1 MLSFRGVF
9 ISIFCALFVLFAGVS
24 YQWNLQSNAKQAIL
38 DSQTRIQHA
47 LFALKSIDPKEINQD
62 NLQSLSEGLGV
73 ELLVVKKDGYIS
85 LSPQSIQKQNF
96 KESSSPIYE
105 DEMVY
110 QVLDLGDKML
120 VLYMLPQ
127 IRVDGLNLVIFCVF
141 MLCVICIFWLLYVSF
156 KEQFEQ
162 ILSPIQKGK
171 TKSLLSLR
179 FGEMQVFSE
188 QLQKLEKILIR
199 RDQKTL
205 KQTQKIKLKNEQ
217 LSNLLS
223 AISHE
228 LKNPL
233 SIIQLSL
240 DGLENPKI
248 EQKDLFYQKIRH
260 QVVRL
265 NQLTH
270 KLNFVFNLDVKQL
283 QLEEFDL
290 FEVVQGIV
298 QAQDNHRIKLLGE
311 TTFVRGDMFL
321 IEQVVINLI
330 SNALKYSQDEI
341 LIEIKDGKFKITDY
355 GIGIT
360 QEQIKKV
367 TKKFYKANPESENSF
382 GLGLFIVKKILALH
396 QSRLKIKSKPNEE
409 TSFAFRL

>member
-1 MLSFRGVF
+1 MSFRGVF
-9 ISIFCALFVLFAGVS
+9 IGIFCALFVLFAGVS
-24 YQWNLQSNAKQAIL
+24 YQWNVQSNTKQAIL

-73 ELLVVKKDGYIS
+73 ELLVVKKDRYIS
-85 LSPQSIQKQNF
+85 SSPQSIQKQNF

-105 DEMVY
+105 DGMVY
-110 QVLDLGDKML
+110 QVLYLRDKML

-141 MLCVICIFWLLYVSF
+141 MLCVICICWLFYVSF

-162 ILSPIQKGK
+162 ILSPTQKGK
-171 TKSLLSLR
+171 AKSLLSLR

-188 QLQKLEKILIR
+188 QLQKLEKILAR

-270 KLNFVFNLDVKQL
+270 KLNFVFNLDIKQV
-283 QLEEFDL
+283 QFEEFDL
-290 FEVVQGIV
+290 FEVVQGII

-311 TTFVRGDMFL
+311 TTFVRGDVFL

-382 GLGLFIVKKILALH
+382 GLGLFIVKKILTLH

>member
-9 ISIFCALFVLFAGVS
+9 ISIFCVLFVLFAGVS
-24 YQWNLQSNAKQAIL
+24 YQWNVQSNTKQAIL

-73 ELLVVKKDGYIS
+73 ELLVVKKDRYIS
-85 LSPQSIQKQNF
+85 SSPQSIQKQNF

-105 DEMVY
+105 DGIVY
-110 QVLDLGDKML
+110 QVLYLRDKML
-120 VLYMLPQ
+120 VLYMFPQ
-127 IRVDGLNLVIFCVF
+127 IRVDDLNLVIFCVF
-141 MLCVICIFWLLYVSF
+141 MLCVICICWLLYVSF

-162 ILSPIQKGK
+162 ILSPTQKGK
-171 TKSLLSLR
+171 AKSLLSLR

-188 QLQKLEKILIR
+188 QLQKLEKILAR

-248 EQKDLFYQKIRH
+248 EQKDLFCQKIRH

-270 KLNFVFNLDVKQL
+270 KLNFVFNLDIKQV
-283 QLEEFDL
+283 QFEEFDL
-290 FEVVQGIV
+290 FEVVQGII

-311 TTFVRGDMFL
+311 TTFVRGDVFL

-382 GLGLFIVKKILALH
+382 GLGLFIVKKILTLH